1 MDSNNLFLAL
11 KYLLMCILFAPLLPL
26 IPYTISKLLLRTLD
40 PKVQKL
46 LEEEK

>member
-1 MDSNNLFLAL
+1 MDNNSLFSAL

-26 IPYTISKLLLRTLD
+26 IPYAISRLLLKTLD

-46 LEEEK
+46 LEEEE